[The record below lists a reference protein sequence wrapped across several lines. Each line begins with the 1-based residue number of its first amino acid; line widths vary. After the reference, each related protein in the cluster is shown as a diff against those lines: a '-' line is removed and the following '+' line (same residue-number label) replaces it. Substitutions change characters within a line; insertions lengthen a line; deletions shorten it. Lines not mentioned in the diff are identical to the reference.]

1 MHDPSPSRSPSLA
14 RKRPLSSSSASPTT
28 ASATKRA
35 NSEDHMTS
43 SDHEGSI
50 GASRLNI
57 DSTPR
62 SPASPTSNREPSVD
76 PDATL
81 NAPEGAG
88 GPATVAAGTDED
100 LPPAYDDDSA
110 LDQPQ
115 EDGLPPTFASTSQYN
130 GPAADQQFAMINEMR
145 QFQLEKDDVWYLVPR
160 TWFRRWQTACSGIAQ
175 SKEDDDSLTPEQ
187 VGPIDTTS
195 LTEEDGVTLRKPLQ
209 VGVDVEVLP
218 TPAWRYLTEWYDLVG
233 PEFGREVVA
242 TAGFGSE
249 TIEFYPPLFR
259 LFLLLPATST
269 TGNVSV
275 PSLENAPTVQLA
287 SSATVSELFDHVKEA
302 FSLSREVRLWR
313 LPPAGDQVSAL
324 EGPAYVFADKLRES
338 GVELLE
344 RDKLGPDSTLMD
356 ALLADEQTRLA
367 VEEQDSA
374 QNWIVDAEDVLAVLA
389 RADEATPLEPGVTDS
404 APPSLSTSVASL
416 TDAEDSHGKKHH
428 HHHTHKNIFA
438 SAHSWAA
445 GLHKPKSS
453 HASTSTATAST
464 STAAAAPASSKTA
477 NGTSGGGGGMMG
489 ALTGALTR
497 SKTAVGGR
505 QGQRGLVGLQN
516 LGNTCFMN
524 SALQCMSNTKELQEY
539 FLSGVYRSELNP
551 DNPLGMRGQVAE
563 AFGQLIER
571 LWHGT
576 GSSVA
581 PREFKQAL
589 SRFAPQFS
597 GYGQQDS
604 QELLAFLLDGIH
616 EDLNRIKKKPATE
629 APDWEGG
636 SDKEL
641 VELAKTCWEQY
652 RSRNDS
658 VIVDLFQGQYRSTV
672 VCPDCDKVSITFDP
686 FMYVTTNL
694 PVTKKWAGKVF
705 VVPLEASRGIIEVEL
720 EVAKNGTIKTLKSA
734 VGKLLDLE
742 PRNLIVTEEWKSK
755 FYREW
760 HDDEMVTEIGDHD
773 RIILYETTVPYP
785 QPRRFG
791 TRSAQ
796 PAVSAGAESPVIV
809 PVMHKRLSTSGSST
823 RKFGI
828 SEDAEGFG
836 SPFILTLTAEEASS
850 AADVKRALAKQ
861 YARVT
866 RRGDELLQVIEEEIE
881 ALDRERA
888 QAAKDEVVE
897 PSRGANDVAAS
908 TEPSQ
913 LASPSPAAMDM
924 DDAVPADVDDS
935 SLAPAI
941 PLPARGDESSL
952 SSSTVSLGPIASTS
966 NNTSTTTT
974 STSSSTSSSAA
985 PSVQPRRIAFR
996 VRVSRDAVSEGRAPL
1011 GQERSFYNGDGA
1023 VDLDELEA
1031 NMLSAPAKVP
1041 TASTAEDIDMFGPG
1055 SSAPATPSVPTTES
1069 DSEPKPEPVADEA
1082 SSSRR
1087 RPLFTTGHTVSV
1099 LWDSNAFDYFFT
1111 ADAAT
1116 WGETQSVIDPALV
1129 ARRQQGK
1136 GAKRTI
1142 TLSDCLTEFTKEER
1156 LGEDDMWYCSQCKE
1170 HKQATKKVELWKVP
1184 DVLVFALKRF
1194 SSSRYSRDKIDDL
1207 VDFPVLESLDMEPF
1221 VEGDRVERRLAEQ
1234 MTNAPHITEPDS
1246 LTYELYAVSNH
1257 FGGLGGG
1264 HYTAFAKNPE
1274 NSRWYDFDDSRVTE
1288 INPDRVKSSAAYLL
1302 FYRRRTAR
1310 PIGGAKSRELVES
1323 ANASRNASVAGSEV
1337 GGSSPHA
1344 SRENLLLPST
1354 ASTDDFFGLSGSTG
1368 SLAAAATNSDDEV
1381 PVPGRFTGM
1390 MSHHQP
1396 VSPSPLSN
1404 LELSSLGTSAPAS
1417 TLPSPPGSAEPGSP
1431 KDFNAFDDV
1440 DWYNTA
1446 PPALEAID
1454 GQEESVSHDLA
1465 AEQEK
1470 DKAAEQANALYSS

>member
-1 MHDPSPSRSPSLA
+1 
-14 RKRPLSSSSASPTT
+14 
-28 ASATKRA
+28 
-35 NSEDHMTS
+35 MTS

-57 DSTPR
+57 DSTPL
-62 SPASPTSNREPSVD
+62 SPASPSASNRGSPAGPASD

-81 NAPEGAG
+81 NSAAPPTA
-88 GPATVAAGTDED
+88 DED
-100 LPPAYDDDSA
+100 LPPAYDAPVRQDDDDDDEEA
-110 LDQPQ
+110 
-115 EDGLPPTFASTSQYN
+115 EDLPTFASSSHYN
-130 GPAADQQFAMINEMR
+130 GPAADQQLAMITEMK
-145 QFQLEKDDVWYLVPR
+145 QFQLEKDETWYLVPR
-160 TWFRRWQTACSGIAQ
+160 GWYRRWQTACSGIAQ

-187 VGPIDTTS
+187 VGPIDTTV
-195 LTEEDGVTLRKPLQ
+195 LTEADGVTLRKPLQ

-218 TPAWRYLTEWYDLVG
+218 TPGWRYLTEWYGLVG
-233 PEFGREVVA
+233 PEFGREVIA
-242 TAGFGSE
+242 PAGFGSE

-259 LFLLLPATST
+259 LFLLLPATSSST
-269 TGNVSV
+269 TTNISV
-275 PSLENAPTVQLA
+275 PSLDSAPTVQLS
-287 SSATVSELFDHVKEA
+287 SSATVRELFDHVKEA
-302 FSLSREVRLWR
+302 FSLSRDVRLWR
-313 LPPAGDQVSAL
+313 LPPASEELSTL

-344 RDKLGPDSTLMD
+344 LDKLGADSSLAD
-356 ALLADEQTRLA
+356 ALLADEETRLA
-367 VEEQDSA
+367 VEGQDGA
-374 QNWIVDAEDVLAVLA
+374 MHWIVDAEEVLAVLA
-389 RADEATPLEPGVTDS
+389 QADDETAPAS
-404 APPSLSTSVASL
+404 ADAAPVESLSTSVASL
-416 TDAEDSHGKKHH
+416 PDSEDSHGSKKHH
-428 HHHTHKNIFA
+428 HHHHQHKGLFA

-445 GLHKPKSS
+445 GLHKPKTS
-453 HASTSTATAST
+453 HASTSTTAAAST
-464 STAAAAPASSKTA
+464 STGAAPATSKTA
-477 NGTSGGGGGMMG
+477 HGAGGGMMG

-497 SKTAVGGR
+497 SKTAIGGK

-571 LWHGT
+571 LWHGS
-576 GSSVA
+576 GSAVA

-720 EVAKNGTIKTLKSA
+720 EVSKNGTIKTLKSV
-734 VGKLLDLE
+734 VGKLLDIE
-742 PRNLIVTEEWKSK
+742 PKHLILTEEWKGK
-755 FYREW
+755 FYRDW
-760 HDDEMVTEIGDHD
+760 HDDEMVTEIGDND
-773 RIILYETTVPYP
+773 RIILYETTIPYP

-791 TRSAQ
+791 LRSAPSSA
-796 PAVSAGAESPVIV
+796 PADANSPVIV
-809 PVMHKRLSTSGSST
+809 PVAHKKLSPGGGGGAAST

-828 SEDAEGFG
+828 SSDAETFG
-836 SPFILTLTAEEASS
+836 SPFVITLTAEEASS

-866 RRGDELLQVIEEEIE
+866 KRGDELLQFIEEEIE

-888 QAAKDEVVE
+888 EAASSKPVTE
-897 PSRGANDVAAS
+897 ANGDVATDAAATTTTTT
-908 TEPSQ
+908 TEPAQ
-913 LASPSPAAMDM
+913 LFSPKPESMEV
-924 DDAVPADVDDS
+924 DDNAPADLDDNTF
-935 SLAPAI
+935 APPVA
-941 PLPARGDESSL
+941 LPSVLDGSSL
-952 SSSTVSLGPIASTS
+952 SSSTASLGPIASTS
-966 NNTSTTTT
+966 DANTAATASSTD
-974 STSSSTSSSAA
+974 SSASSSA
-985 PSVQPRRIAFR
+985 PSVQSRRVAFR
-996 VRVSRDAVSEGRAPL
+996 VRVSREAVSEGRAPL
-1011 GQERSFYNGDGA
+1011 GQERSFHNGDGA
-1023 VDLDELEA
+1023 IDLDELEVKA
-1031 NMLSAPAKVP
+1031 LAAPQT

-1055 SSAPATPSVPTTES
+1055 SAAPVEPAVPAAPATEPATEENPESVAEEAATPT
-1069 DSEPKPEPVADEA
+1069 
-1082 SSSRR
+1082 R
-1087 RPLFTTGHTVSV
+1087 RPLFTTGHTITVV
-1099 LWDSNAFDYFFT
+1099 WDANAFDYFF
-1111 ADAAT
+1111 APDAAT
-1116 WGETQSVIDPALV
+1116 WNLTQSVVDPALA

-1142 TLSDCLTEFTKEER
+1142 TLADCLTEFTKEER

-1207 VDFPVLESLDMEPF
+1207 VDFPVLEALDMEPF
-1221 VEGDRVERRLAEQ
+1221 VEGDRVEKRLAEQ
-1234 MTNAPHITEPDS
+1234 MTNAPHISEPDS

-1274 NSRWYDFDDSRVTE
+1274 NGRWYDFDDSRVTE
-1288 INPDRVKSSAAYLL
+1288 INPERVKSSAAYLL
-1302 FYRRRTAR
+1302 FYRRKTAR

-1323 ANASRNASVAGSEV
+1323 ANASRNVSVAGSEV
-1337 GGSSPHA
+1337 GDASPFA
-1344 SRENLLLPST
+1344 SRENILLST
-1354 ASTDDFFGLSGSTG
+1354 STEDFFGSSNV
-1368 SLAAAATNSDDEV
+1368 LAPNSDDEV

-1390 MSHHQP
+1390 THPSL
-1396 VSPSPLSN
+1396 PSPLSN
-1404 LELSSLGTSAPAS
+1404 LDFSSASGVSS

-1431 KDFNAFDDV
+1431 QDFSAFDDP
-1440 DWYNTA
+1440 DWATTA
-1446 PPALEAID
+1446 PPPALESID
-1454 GQEESVSHDLA
+1454 GSTDSPAADDDAVSKEREEGVVVD
-1465 AEQEK
+1465 K
-1470 DKAAEQANALYSS
+1470 DASS